1 MYTDLIQEDIMTLD
15 NEFFKINTM
24 FETVDKMYDIRFKEL
39 EYNYIYTESINETYT
54 DLYTEAE
61 NNKVEKEQGLLGR
74 LFTAILNFTKSVKD
88 KILKLFSNVKKN
100 KETENKILKNSKIR
114 KQKVV
119 LTDTKDAVKA
129 VDEGTSFFSKLIDK
143 ITKGTATEKDAEEA
157 EKKGKSLIS
166 RIAIFAGAA
175 AITYGVGKVVNTQQK
190 KQGNPTIQEIVE
202 NLFKR
207 REKTQEN
214 ANKSLTKTE
223 NILKKGQASIN
234 NMSSNNE
241 ENINAGRKIINI
253 FKSFISKTSS
263 MFTNDLS
270 EINKQI
276 SSVSKSN
283 GIILGDSIKVS
294 DEFNKY
300 LGENNKLIGEI
311 KQYESSSSFISQF
324 IKKYNSFMSSQ
335 QQSQTFDLDKMKYI
349 NQGLKHIKTI
359 KSQNPEI
366 SDQEIVKFLKEK
378 INTVTESSIN
388 LIKDILTIFENSF

>member
-1 MYTDLIQEDIMTLD
+1 MYNDLIQEDILTLD

-39 EYNYIYTESINETYT
+39 KYNYVYTETIDDAYM

-61 NNKVEKEQGLLGR
+61 DSKVKKEQGLLGK

-100 KETENKILKNSKIR
+100 KETENKLLKNSKIR
-114 KQKVV
+114 KQKVT

-129 VDEGTSFFSKLIDK
+129 VDEGTSFFSTLIDK

-166 RIAIFAGAA
+166 RIVIFAGAA
-175 AITYGVGKVVNTQQK
+175 AVTYGVGKAINTQQK

-207 REKTQEN
+207 REETQEN
-214 ANKSLTKTE
+214 ANKSLMKTE
-223 NILKKGQASIN
+223 DILKKGQASIN

-241 ENINAGRKIINI
+241 ENISAGRKIINS
-253 FKSFISKTSS
+253 FKSFISETSS
-263 MFTNDLS
+263 MYTSKFS

-276 SSVSKSN
+276 NSVCKS
-283 GIILGDSIKVS
+283 LGDLVKVS

-300 LGENNKLIGEI
+300 LDENNKLIGEI

-366 SDQEIVKFLKEK
+366 SDQEIAKLLKEK
-378 INTVTESSIN
+378 ISTVTESSIK